1 MVNNMIEV
9 RETPVRTSSLQM
21 VKAILSAMVFGELTS
36 ADRSHLL
43 LVVFGSVLM
52 ILGAL
57 SISAALSSSNE
68 NLSRNRALE
77 NECIRYGIDYQQ
89 ALLAQSGIEMGERTG
104 RPRWWDMAILAGAAG
119 IFVWLGWQA
128 TVPPLLMN
136 LHWVFILASLLVI
149 ALVCGGWAL
158 WRQTR
163 FS

>member
-57 SISAALSSSNE
+57 SISAALSSSNA

-89 ALLAQSGIEMGERTG
+89 ALLAQSGIETGERTG